1 LKKDVFGQVS
11 VQASGDEV
19 RILRSAVQARYWA
32 RWLARM
38 MLKRESRALL
48 ALRDVDGI
56 PRLLSAGKNELSR
69 TYIPGVAMQTGR
81 PADPAYFAEAAR
93 LLRRMHRRGVAH
105 NDLAKEPN
113 WLISENG
120 SPAVVDFQMA
130 TVRLSRGRWFRILA
144 REDIR
149 HLLKHKRTY
158 CPDHLTRR
166 ERNILDNPA
175 FISRLWMA
183 TGKKLYLFVTRRLMG
198 WQDREGA
205 FDRDS

>member
-1 LKKDVFGQVS
+1 MLE
-11 VQASGDEV
+11 SGGER
-19 RILRSAVQARYWA
+19 RILRSAVRARYWA
-32 RWLARM
+32 RWLAQI
-38 MLKRESRALL
+38 MLRRESRALL
-48 ALRDVDGI
+48 ALHDIHGV
-56 PRLLSAGKNELSR
+56 PQLLSAGKNELSR

-81 PADPAYFAEAAR
+81 PSDPTYFVEAAR

-113 WLISENG
+113 WLIAEDG

-130 TVRLSRGRWFRILA
+130 TVRPSRGRWFRTLA

-166 ERNILDNPA
+166 EHDILDNPA
-175 FISRLWMA
+175 IVSRIWMA